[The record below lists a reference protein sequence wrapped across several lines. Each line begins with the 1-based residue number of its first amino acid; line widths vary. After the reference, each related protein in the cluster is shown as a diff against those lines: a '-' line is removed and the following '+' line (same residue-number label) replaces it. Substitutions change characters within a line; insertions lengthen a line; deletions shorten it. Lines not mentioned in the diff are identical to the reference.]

1 MRPLIAIH
9 LIFACLLFT
18 SFKGHEGYE
27 EEKNPGSFS
36 ATVDGKPF
44 KLREDQ
50 LYRGLLMTKSA
61 SMDGRTPAKTV
72 ISTSFNGTS
81 YDNTDGRLFS
91 ELAQFEI
98 TYEGEKTGEP
108 SGYAI
113 ALQFSGTNYFMLT
126 EGSKLEITKFEW
138 ESDRKHFNL
147 SADFNCKLRSFGYPN
162 DGKKD
167 VMLKGR
173 MSDIRITVPSWIAN
187 K

>member
-1 MRPLIAIH
+1 M
-9 LIFACLLFT
+9 
-18 SFKGHEGYE
+18 KG
-27 EEKNPGSFS
+27 K
-36 ATVDGKPF
+36 
-44 KLREDQ
+44 KL
-50 LYRGLLMTKSA
+50 
-61 SMDGRTPAKTV
+61 
-72 ISTSFNGTS
+72 
-81 YDNTDGRLFS
+81 
-91 ELAQFEI
+91 
-98 TYEGEKTGEP
+98 GEP